1 MKHRLAALFLAAA
14 LFCTLLAGCAPTPD
28 VPGPG
33 GGSSSSSGSTNNGGN
48 SESED
53 NNNTN
58 SPKLQP
64 SIVMEACNI
73 CSNVKNKHVV
83 SCVFSA
89 TNPNTAY
96 SVTRGRVGLTMKD
109 SAGKVLETTYFML
122 QTIAPGDT
130 VRFAYTYTCK
140 NGRPSSVSY
149 SQPSTTSSSFK
160 DPTGAIKANELS
172 AEIKA
177 VSSPDGLNYNGI
189 SGSVTNKSRY
199 PSERTQISIILKKNG
214 KIVSSDFLPLT
225 IPIPSG
231 GKSDFTLYHTKD
243 VDFNPK
249 ETEVIA
255 TPWF

>member
-53 NNNTN
+53 NNSAN

-64 SIVMEACNI
+64 SIVMEAYNI
-73 CSNVKNKHVV
+73 HSNVKNGHVV

-109 SAGKVLETTYFML
+109 SAGKTHATPYFMH
-122 QTIAPGDT
+122 QPNAPGDT
-130 VRFAYTYTCK
+130 VRFA
-140 NGRPSSVSY
+140 
-149 SQPSTTSSSFK
+149 ST
-160 DPTGAIKANELS
+160 
-172 AEIKA
+172 
-177 VSSPDGLNYNGI
+177 
-189 SGSVTNKSRY
+189 
-199 PSERTQISIILKKNG
+199 
-214 KIVSSDFLPLT
+214 
-225 IPIPSG
+225 
-231 GKSDFTLYHTKD
+231 
-243 VDFNPK
+243 
-249 ETEVIA
+249 
-255 TPWF
+255 

>member
-28 VPGPG
+28 MPGPG

-48 SESED
+48 SEGED

-73 CSNVKNKHVV
+73 YSNVKNEHVV

-140 NGRPSSVSY
+140 NGRPSSISY

-160 DPTGAIKANELS
+160 DPTGAIKAAELS
-172 AEIKA
+172 IPKFD
-177 VSSPDGLNYNGI
+177 VSSSSGVDYNTI
-189 SGSVTNKSRY
+189 SGFVENRSKYTCNTTRISV
-199 PSERTQISIILKKNG
+199 ILKKNG
-214 KIVSSDFLPLT
+214 KIVSSDFILLDNA
-225 IPIPSG
+225 ISSG
-231 GKSDFTLYHTKD
+231 GMSKFILFHTKD

-255 TPWF
+255 TPWN

>member
-33 GGSSSSSGSTNNGGN
+33 GGSASSGSTNNGGN

-53 NNNTN
+53 NNSAN

-64 SIVMEACNI
+64 SIVMETYNI
-73 CSNVKNKHVV
+73 HSNVKNEHVV

-172 AEIKA
+172 AEITE
-177 VSSPDGLNYNGI
+177 VSSPDGLNYNRI

-199 PSERTQISIILKKNG
+199 PSKRTQISIILKKNG

-225 IPIPSG
+225 ISIPSG

>member
-14 LFCTLLAGCAPTPD
+14 LFCALLAGCAPTPD
-28 VPGPG
+28 VPGPN

-48 SESED
+48 SESGD

-58 SPKLQP
+58 SPKLPP
-64 SIVMEACNI
+64 SIVMEAYNI
-73 CSNVKNKHVV
+73 HSNVKNEHVV

-109 SAGKVLETTYFML
+109 SAGKTLETTYFML

-140 NGRPSSVSY
+140 NGRSSSVSY

-172 AEIKA
+172 AEIKE
-177 VSSPDGLNYNGI
+177 VSSPDGLNYNRI

-199 PSERTQISIILKKNG
+199 PSE
-214 KIVSSDFLPLT
+214 
-225 IPIPSG
+225 
-231 GKSDFTLYHTKD
+231 
-243 VDFNPK
+243 K
-249 ETEVIA
+249 ERQNRLVGFSAIDDPHSFRRKE
-255 TPWF
+255 

>member
-33 GGSSSSSGSTNNGGN
+33 GGSSSSGSTNNGGN

-64 SIVMEACNI
+64 SIVMEVCNI
-73 CSNVKNKHVV
+73 YSNVKNEHVV

-140 NGRPSSVSY
+140 NGRPASVSY

-160 DPTGAIKANELS
+160 DPTGAIKASELS
-172 AEIKA
+172 ILKFD
-177 VSSPDGLNYNGI
+177 VSTSSGVNYNTI
-189 SGSVTNKSRY
+189 SGIAENRSKYACTTTRISV
-199 PSERTQISIILKKNG
+199 ILKKNG
-214 KIVSSDFLPLT
+214 KIVSSDFILLDNT
-225 IPIPSG
+225 IPAG
-231 GKSDFTLYHTKD
+231 GTSSFTLFHTKD

-255 TPWF
+255 TPWN